1 LDVGKF
7 LPISDPIEIAAEIVA
22 AFISNNSVP
31 MIEVP
36 GLIESVHA
44 ALSAAPSSG
53 HGSAAVDGPIP
64 AVSIRK
70 SITPDYLICLDDG
83 KRYKSLRRH
92 LTLLGMTPDQ
102 YRQKWGLPLD
112 YPMVAANY
120 AAKRSEMAR
129 SFGLG
134 RKVEKPVSAT
144 EQATG
149 QRKVGRPRKATA

>member
-1 LDVGKF
+1 
-7 LPISDPIEIAAEIVA
+7 
-22 AFISNNSVP
+22 
-31 MIEVP
+31 
-36 GLIESVHA
+36 
-44 ALSAAPSSG
+44 
-53 HGSAAVDGPIP
+53 
-64 AVSIRK
+64 
-70 SITPDYLICLDDG
+70 
-83 KRYKSLRRH
+83 
-92 LTLLGMTPDQ
+92 MTPDQ